1 VYPAPGVS
9 LKGQTGIVIGANAGL
24 GLESAS
30 KLIDL
35 GLSKLIVTTR
45 SETKAEATVHALKA
59 RHPNSDTQVDFL
71 IVDLSSYDSIQ
82 DFVNLCQQLPRID
95 FVILNAGMTS
105 ESHRLTKST
114 GHEELI
120 QINYLSPML
129 LATLMLPVLKAK
141 APTGRPGRI
150 TVVNSGT
157 AMHAKFPQHTEPS
170 LLAALDSKDNYKNNA
185 TAANQYSL
193 SKFLCHLYF
202 DRLYQYVSADDVV
215 INLVDPGLTKGTELH
230 RNINGAL
237 ASHVLG
243 GMKAMIGRTLEVG
256 ASTYIHAAIT
266 MGKQSHGSYIM
277 NWRTYPC
284 VDPFSIEHSHQLL
297 TLSPGMANST
307 ITRTGKTSS
316 KNCGTRPWRSL
327 SLPIWRAF

>member
-1 VYPAPGVS
+1 LSSQLCEKPVYPAPGTS
-9 LKGQTGIVIGANAGL
+9 LKGQTGIVIGGNAGL

-30 KLIDL
+30 MLIGLDL
-35 GLSKLIVTTR
+35 SNLIVTTR
-45 SETKAEATVHALKA
+45 SETKGEATVNAIST
-59 RHPNSDTQVDFL
+59 RHPNSGTKVEFL
-71 IVDLSSYDSIQ
+71 IVDLSSYESIQ
-82 DFVNLCQQLPRID
+82 GFVNRCQQLARID

-105 ESHRLTKST
+105 ESHRLTKYT
-114 GHEELI
+114 GHEELV

-129 LATLMLPVLKAK
+129 LTTLMLPVLKAK
-141 APTGRPGRI
+141 APAGRPGRI

-157 AMHAKFPQHTEPS
+157 AMHAKFPQHAEPS
-170 LLAALDSKDNYKNNA
+170 LLAALDSKDNYRNNA

-202 DRLYQYVSADDVV
+202 DKLYQYVSADDVV

-237 ASHVLG
+237 ASQVLG

-277 NWRTYPC
+277 DWRIYPY
-284 VDPFSIEHSHQLL
+284 VDPPFH
-297 TLSPGMANST
+297 
-307 ITRTGKTSS
+307 TGI
-316 KNCGTRPWRSL
+316 G
-327 SLPIWRAF
+327 